1 MSAIF
6 KREFRA
12 YFQSPIGY
20 VFIAIIFAFSGF
32 FYTYMLS
39 ASSSYIQLVF
49 SMMFSIIMMI
59 IPFLTMRLLS
69 EDKKL
74 KTDQLLFTSPS
85 SIGGVVWGKYF
96 AALCVYLIGIL
107 ITVVYMLILATFTTP
122 NWNIFLGNFFG
133 ILLFGAAVI
142 SIGLFVSSLTESQMI
157 AAIISYAVIMLISFF
172 DTIAAAIPSS
182 FSFVAN
188 ILRELSFSTRY
199 QDLVSGILDVS
210 HLLFFLSIILV
221 FNFLTVRVIE
231 KKRWS

>member
-6 KREFRA
+6 KREFKA

-39 ASSSYIQLVF
+39 ASSSMIQVVF

-74 KTDQLLFTSPS
+74 KTDQLLLTSPT
-85 SIGGVVWGKYF
+85 SISGVVWGKYF
-96 AALCVYLIGIL
+96 AAFCVFLIGIS
-107 ITVVYMLILATFTTP
+107 ITIVYMLILSTFTTP
-122 NWNIFLGNFFG
+122 NWNIFLGNFLG
-133 ILLFGAAVI
+133 IAFFGAAVI
-142 SIGLFVSSLTESQMI
+142 SIGLFISSLTESQMI
-157 AAIISYAVIMLISFF
+157 AAVISYAVIMFISFF
-172 DTIAAAIPSS
+172 DTIASVIPQDLS
-182 FSFVAN
+182 FLSTIF
-188 ILRELSFSTRY
+188 RQLSFSGRY
-199 QDLVSGILDVS
+199 QDLVSGVLDVS
-210 HLLFFLSIILV
+210 HLLFFLSIIVV
-221 FNFLTVRVIE
+221 FNFLTLRVIE